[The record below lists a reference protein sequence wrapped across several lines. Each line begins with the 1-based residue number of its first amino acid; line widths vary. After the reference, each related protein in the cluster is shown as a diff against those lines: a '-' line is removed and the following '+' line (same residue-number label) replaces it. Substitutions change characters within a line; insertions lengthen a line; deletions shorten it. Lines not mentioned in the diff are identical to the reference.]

1 MYRMDETGESAANA
15 VKLALDDAGIK
26 PSDVDYV
33 NAHGSSSPVSDCR
46 ETKVLKDVFGD
57 HAHKLKISSIKSMI
71 GHALGA
77 AGSIQL
83 AATILSGSNGYITPT
98 INYNKPD
105 PLCDL
110 DYVPN
115 ESIRKKINVALVNSF
130 GMGGNNASVV
140 ARIF

>member
-1 MYRMDETGESAANA
+1 
-15 VKLALDDAGIK
+15 
-26 PSDVDYV
+26 V